1 MKINGVHAL
10 VSLLSQQMARRQ
22 PATDKAD
29 RIRALSLALQHTDDP
44 EERLAILRDILA
56 ESNVRRTGI
65 KWVDDQ
71 LAEKTRH
78 EAEGWPVSMGAAD
91 KINQLARTLAGR
103 QWESQTTGEGPKD
116 TFHGLES
123 NMMFSKSAVDDTG
136 LDRFVPTSDDL
147 EKAIVLVQR
156 KLTATE
162 DSSFRLGG
170 SGDESDPAELKGRM
184 ILISVGLAILLG
196 VVTSLF

>member
-1 MKINGVHAL
+1 
-10 VSLLSQQMARRQ
+10 MARRQ